1 MGAINPRSQI
11 PKSGGKPTKHQ
22 IIVCGHDQ
30 LSHVIAHLGVHILL
44 AMQDIETLKTVD
56 FTEKKKISLWI
67 NADLLTFQNAERIS

>member
-1 MGAINPRSQI
+1 M
-11 PKSGGKPTKHQ
+11 
-22 IIVCGHDQ
+22 
-30 LSHVIAHLGVHILL
+30 IAHLGVHILL